1 MRTVLRCRAA
11 AGFTLIELLVVI
23 AIIAVLISA
32 LLPPVQ
38 TARHVA
44 RRAVAVEGLA
54 PFGRALLA
62 HVDQHLSDVQHTQE
76 TLAEGRK
83 VSPELLASLR
93 ERACRNE
100 QTAAALMAEIDARLP
115 GATEAARIAL
125 EEARP
130 PLEVSL
136 EVAKKLKLVLGLV
149 LSPGGPQPECVA
161 S

>member
-44 RRAVAVEGLA
+44 R
-54 PFGRALLA
+54 FGRALLA

-130 PLEVSL
+130 PLEV
-136 EVAKKLKLVLGLV
+136 AKKLKLVLGLV